1 MTRTPED
8 TRDDDDQRVSGRESA
23 TRRRVLA
30 RSVSASIGVVG
41 AAGSTTAGE
50 TDRAPGADAATA
62 DREDDSVTDPPLEP
76 MTDLPLFD
84 AHTHVIPEE
93 TLDRPPLSGDEL
105 VEWMD
110 DVGVD
115 RAVVL
120 ALDSPESYPVQ
131 APSWWVLEEVEA
143 HPDRLVPFCTVDPRT
158 LVYGDEPV
166 ENLIERYV
174 ERGARGFGELKAG
187 LPIDDSRL
195 ETLYERCAEYDLPI
209 LFHTDEKAM
218 MDEVGL
224 PRLEDVLAS
233 YPSVDFLA
241 HAHAWWAHISADV
254 SWEDRGQYP
263 DGPIE
268 PGGRVSELLGAY
280 DNIYGDISGFSGWN
294 ALTRDE
300 EYAQEFL
307 EEHSEQL
314 VFGTDYLYPG
324 QEISHFELF
333 DRFDL
338 DRDAWADLRYR
349 NLEGVLR

>member
-1 MTRTPED
+1 MTRPTDES
-8 TRDDDDQRVSGRESA
+8 RDDNRRPATLSA
-23 TRRRVLA
+23 STRRRVLEGTA
-30 RSVSASIGVVG
+30 GVSLGIVGTTGGVG
-41 AAGSTTAGE
+41 ATTDARAAD
-50 TDRAPGADAATA
+50 TDGATVG
-62 DREDDSVTDPPLEP
+62 RSRQDDSVD
-76 MTDLPLFD
+76 DLPLFD

-93 TLDRPPLSGDEL
+93 TLDRPPLDAEGL
-105 VEWMD
+105 VDWMD
-110 DVGVD
+110 EVGVD

-131 APSWWVLEEVEA
+131 ASSWWVLEEAEA
-143 HPDRLVPFCTVDPRT
+143 YPDRLVPFCTVDPRT

-195 ETLYERCAEYDLPI
+195 ETLYEYCAEYDLPI
-209 LFHTDEKAM
+209 LFHIDEKAM

-233 YPSVDFLA
+233 YPEVDFLA

-254 SWEDRGQYP
+254 SWEDRGGYP

-268 PGGRVSELLGAY
+268 PGGRVAELLETY
-280 DNIYGDISGFSGWN
+280 DNVYGDLGGHSGWN

-300 EYAQEFL
+300 AYAQEFL
-307 EEHSEQL
+307 EEHSDQL
-314 VFGTDYLYPG
+314 VFGTDYIYPG
-324 QEISHFELF
+324 QPIDHFELF

-338 DRDAWADLRYR
+338 EREAWADLRYR
-349 NLEGVLR
+349 NLESVLR